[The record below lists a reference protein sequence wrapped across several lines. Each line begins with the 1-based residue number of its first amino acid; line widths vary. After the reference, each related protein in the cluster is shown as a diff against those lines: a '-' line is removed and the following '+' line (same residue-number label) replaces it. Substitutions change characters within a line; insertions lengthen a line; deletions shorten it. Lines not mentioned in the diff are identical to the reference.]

1 MVLVLVNF
9 CPIRNRAA
17 LCIMDETL
25 DVQLPPWFAIS
36 NSTLKSNSLKKK
48 INSKWMWSCVCPI
61 CNATAC
67 KLMEENG
74 QDDCQYQDVTI
85 TFHNNNNNLRNFFYS
100 NLHHTLS

>member
-48 INSKWMWSCVCPI
+48 LTQNGCGHVYVPY
-61 CNATAC
+61 ATRLPVSLWRRTVKMTANT
-67 KLMEENG
+67 KM
-74 QDDCQYQDVTI
+74 
-85 TFHNNNNNLRNFFYS
+85 
-100 NLHHTLS
+100 